1 MAKILFVLPRE
12 EIKALVSKTIEE
24 YKDYYQ
30 PNFNEK
36 KELEIELVVQLYGEK
51 VDIPKYNAD
60 IVVARGFTAI
70 TLKKLY
76 PDIPIVEIPITTID
90 VVSAVKTLQK
100 DNVHNEPIALI
111 GFGDISFQA
120 HTASQLCHVSVE
132 PYDFKY
138 INVDDT
144 YISMLLDEI
153 SLQGFRHIIGGVRM
167 LNIAKQKNFI
177 GAFIECGRES
187 IWLAIREADHIAGIR
202 RKERERAAHFE
213 TILNYSHEGIIST
226 DIDNKI
232 IHINS
237 SAGKILDI
245 NTSSSIGNSVEKI
258 ISDSKFITMLNDEKD
273 YSDELLKIKNGK
285 IILNKVG
292 TSLGEE
298 MIGNVITFQNI
309 SNVQDTEI
317 KIRNKLHTRGLAAKY
332 TFNNII
338 GESLALKETIKK
350 SKTFAKVPSNI
361 LVIGNT
367 GTGKELFAQSIHNY
381 SGRKNGPFVAVNCA
395 AIPEKL
401 MESEF
406 FGYAGGAFTGASK
419 EGKMGFFELAHEGTI
434 FLDEISELPLNLQ
447 GKLLRV
453 IQESEV
459 MRIGHD
465 KVIPIDIRI
474 ICATNKD
481 LKLLVN
487 GGKFREDLYYRLC
500 VLQLRLP
507 SLRERELDI
516 LLLANHFIIQYA
528 STFSKNN
535 LLLSPEAQKLF
546 LSYSWD
552 GNIRELRNICEQLVV
567 LNETGMISGQ
577 EVSAILPIK
586 VNEEIE
592 EYSISELPLSKN
604 PSSDRKQYEKNLII
618 NALKECDYNKTKA
631 ASLLS
636 MSRSTLWRKLKE
648 CSIECKATLTSV
660 N

>member
-1 MAKILFVLPRE
+1 M
-12 EIKALVSKTIEE
+12 
-24 YKDYYQ
+24 
-30 PNFNEK
+30 
-36 KELEIELVVQLYGEK
+36 
-51 VDIPKYNAD
+51 
-60 IVVARGFTAI
+60 
-70 TLKKLY
+70 
-76 PDIPIVEIPITTID
+76 
-90 VVSAVKTLQK
+90 
-100 DNVHNEPIALI
+100 
-111 GFGDISFQA
+111 
-120 HTASQLCHVSVE
+120 
-132 PYDFKY
+132 
-138 INVDDT
+138 
-144 YISMLLDEI
+144 
-153 SLQGFRHIIGGVRM
+153 
-167 LNIAKQKNFI
+167 
-177 GAFIECGRES
+177 
-187 IWLAIREADHIAGIR
+187 
-202 RKERERAAHFE
+202 
-213 TILNYSHEGIIST
+213 
-226 DIDNKI
+226 
-232 IHINS
+232 
-237 SAGKILDI
+237 
-245 NTSSSIGNSVEKI
+245 
-258 ISDSKFITMLNDEKD
+258 
-273 YSDELLKIKNGK
+273 
-285 IILNKVG
+285 
-292 TSLGEE
+292 
-298 MIGNVITFQNI
+298 
-309 SNVQDTEI
+309 
-317 KIRNKLHTRGLAAKY
+317 
-332 TFNNII
+332 
-338 GESLALKETIKK
+338 
-350 SKTFAKVPSNI
+350 
-361 LVIGNT
+361 VIGNT

-381 SGRKNGPFVAVNCA
+381 SSRKNGPFVAVNCA

-406 FGYAGGAFTGASK
+406 FDYAGGAFTGASK
-419 EGKMGFFELAHEGTI
+419 EGKIGFFELAHEGTI

-465 KVIPIDIRI
+465 KVIPINIRI

-487 GGKFREDLYYRLC
+487 EGKFREDLYYRLC
-500 VLQLRLP
+500 VLQLHLP

-592 EYSISELPLSKN
+592 EPCISELPLSKN

-618 NALKECDYNKTKA
+618 NTLKECAYNKTKA

-648 CSIECKATLTSV
+648 YNIECKATIT
-660 N
+660 